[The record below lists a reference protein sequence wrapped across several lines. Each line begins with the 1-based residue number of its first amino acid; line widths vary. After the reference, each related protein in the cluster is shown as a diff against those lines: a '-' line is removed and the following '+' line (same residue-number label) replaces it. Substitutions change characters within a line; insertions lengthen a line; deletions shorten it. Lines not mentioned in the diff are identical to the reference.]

1 MYITKSQCFGHYMV
15 IGCGYHTDVFD
26 MNTDKMVFGIDAMEA
41 KNHWLACKNKCN
53 KLLKIESATTT
64 TNN

>member
-1 MYITKSQCFGHYMV
+1 MV

-41 KNHWLACKNKCN
+41 KNHWLACKNKCI
-53 KLLKIESATTT
+53 KLIKDNAITV
-64 TNN
+64 N